1 MKERRGCESCEEVE
15 MRAFSLAGRM
25 LGTHGWDPGL
35 ESPRLPGVEGSEG
48 SRAMSMGQPA
58 EGLWGGVCVQ

>member
-1 MKERRGCESCEEVE
+1 

-58 EGLWGGVCVQ
+58 EGLWGGVCVQERKGECQLAVGVCW

>member
-1 MKERRGCESCEEVE
+1 
-15 MRAFSLAGRM
+15 MRAFSWAGRM